1 MVRLLT
7 FAEMEGT
14 WDAPGWTALHLYRPL
29 HSKLPQI
36 EVAGAQLEA
45 QLVLQEQKISPNPE
59 EKGPLVQTVITS
71 QKSIPTEG
79 LRSFLEY
86 IIRVELTLF
95 HPMPDLLFD
104 GGEFIVSFFYQ
115 GTEITICSSDPPPNE
130 TLSRLLQTCQRFRKS
145 IRQM

>member
-1 MVRLLT
+1 
-7 FAEMEGT
+7 MEGS
-14 WDAPGWTALHLYRPL
+14 WDAPAWTALHLYRPL

-45 QLVLQEQKISPNPE
+45 QLVLQEQRISPNPE
-59 EKGPLVQTVITS
+59 ERGPLVQTVITS